1 MITGRRDA
9 LARMWWVYERVYLRA
24 RVARFADAE
33 RGARERATYYRERM
47 AECVD
52 HHERPAVVDHYRHL
66 AEACDAKAAA
76 NALRLA
82 GARLRLAQ
90 HMAWR

>member
-33 RGARERATYYRERM
+33 RGARASAAYYRGLVADADADDEERET
-47 AECVD
+47 AEI
-52 HHERPAVVDHYRHL
+52 AAL
-66 AEACDAKAAA
+66 ACRREAAA